1 MIYTIV
7 EQKFPIESI
16 CECNCH
22 SGADVTEFCSYCFSF
37 HQRIMFSKNK
47 VRRRQQQQQQQQQR
61 TLIKTSP
68 PQIHHNNKK
77 IAIIILTIMIK
88 VCLIK

>member
-7 EQKFPIESI
+7 EQKFPIGSI

-22 SGADVTEFCSYCFSF
+22 FGADMIEFCRYCFSF
-37 HQRIMFSKNK
+37 HQRNMFSKNK
-47 VRRRQQQQQQQQQR
+47 GRRQQQQQK
-61 TLIKTSP
+61 LIKKYP

-77 IAIIILTIMIK
+77 IAIMVLTIMIK
-88 VCLIK
+88 FCLIE